1 MSGVTHDG
9 PSPDA
14 VTADVAGG
22 SESRRPQVLI
32 ITGLSG
38 AGRST
43 ASNVFEDLGWF
54 VIDNLPPTLID
65 RVTELAFGPGSSVS
79 KLAVVADVRG
89 REFFAALVD
98 TITELR
104 RSEADVKVLFL
115 DATDEVLVRRFEE
128 TRRRHP
134 AADDSGVLDGIRAER
149 EQLAELRGSA
159 DLIVDT
165 SELNVHDLRDR
176 VLALMDDAESVPLR
190 VEVVS
195 FGFKHGS
202 PRDADLLFDVRFLP
216 NPHWVQE
223 LRPYSGRDAPVREY
237 VFGQAATG
245 PFIDAVRR
253 LLDVVVPGYVAEG
266 KRYLT
271 IAIGCTG
278 GRHRSVAISDD
289 IGAYLSDRFEL
300 PVNVGHRDLELG

>member
-1 MSGVTHDG
+1 ME
-9 PSPDA
+9 
-14 VTADVAGG
+14 G
-22 SESRRPQVLI
+22 SVEVERPRVLV

-43 ASNVFEDLGWF
+43 ASNVCEDLGWF
-54 VIDNLPPTLID
+54 VIDNLPPTLIE
-65 RVTELAFGPGSSVS
+65 RVTELAFAPGSSVT

-89 REFFAALVD
+89 REFFSALVE
-98 TITELR
+98 TVRELR
-104 RSEADVKVLFL
+104 RSEADVRVLFL

-134 AADDSGVLDGIRAER
+134 AAEDGGVLSGIHRER
-149 EQLAELRGSA
+149 QQLAELRGSA

-165 SELNVHDLRDR
+165 SDLNVHELRDR
-176 VLALMDDAESVPLR
+176 VLELLEDADSVPLR

-216 NPHWVQE
+216 NPHWVEE
-223 LRPYSGRDAPVREY
+223 LRPYSGLDDLVRDF
-237 VFGQAATG
+237 VFGQPATA
-245 PFIDAVRR
+245 PFVEALQR
-253 LLDVVVPGYVAEG
+253 LLDVAVPGYIAEG

-278 GRHRSVAISDD
+278 GKHRSVAITEAV
-289 IGAYLSDRFEL
+289 GTYLEDAFEL
-300 PVNVGHRDLELG
+300 PVNVLHRDLGSE